1 MRYIQLFIALFFM
14 SILFSC
20 SKNDTGNPGQPLA
33 SLTDVQYGAA
43 PDSGGVSTPLLMDIY
58 FPANASTANKYPLVM
73 MIHGGAFT
81 SGDKSDFSNHCQLL
95 ADSGFVAVSINYR
108 LGWRA
113 GVSSCDG
120 DTASK
125 RLAVYR
131 AMQDA
136 NAALR
141 FLVSK
146 AGSYAIDTSWVFI
159 GGGSAGS
166 GTALT
171 TSYIPDAVAQ
181 LLAPTER
188 TQLGPLNTSGNN
200 LTNTFT
206 IKGIVNCWGALPDS
220 NLVTASSARPMISF
234 HGTADGVVPYDFGH
248 ANSCPNYGLEFG
260 SACLTRRLNALN
272 VSYQLYLK
280 KGAGH
285 GPDQYNATFTMP
297 RAAVFFKHLIKG
309 EPITNKVE
317 ID

>member
-1 MRYIQLFIALFFM
+1 MRLEQLFLTLFFAT
-14 SILFSC
+14 LFSC
-20 SKNDTGNPGQPLA
+20 SKNNSGSPAVPLTN
-33 SLTDVQYGAA
+33 LTDVQYGAA
-43 PDSGGVSTPLLMDIY
+43 PDSGGVSTALKMDVY
-58 FPANASTANKYPLVM
+58 FPAGATTANKYPLVM

-81 SGDKSDFSNHCQLL
+81 SGDKSDFTSHCEIL

-113 GVSSCDG
+113 GVGTCDG

-146 AGSYAIDTSWVFI
+146 AGSYAIDTNWIFI

-171 TSYIPDAVAQ
+171 TTYIPDAVAQ
-181 LLAPTER
+181 VVAPNER
-188 TQLGPLNTSGNN
+188 AQLGALTTSGNS

-206 IKGIVNCWGALPDS
+206 IKAVANLWGALPDS
-220 NLVTASSARPMISF
+220 NLVTTTSVRPMISF
-234 HGTADGVVPYDFGH
+234 HGTDDGVVPYDVGY
-248 ANSCPNYGLEFG
+248 ANSCRNYGLEFG
-260 SACLTRRLNALN
+260 SACLTRRLNALHIP
-272 VSYQLYLK
+272 YQLYLK
-280 KGAGH
+280 LGAGH
-285 GPDQYNATFTMP
+285 GPAQYNAAFTMP
-297 RAAVFFKHLIKG
+297 RAAVFFKQLIHG
-309 EPITNKVE
+309 ETITNKVE
-317 ID
+317 KD